1 MNDVLERVGL
11 GRAWAA
17 VVGGIVAI
25 LALGSVLFPRAV
37 YAKFVWHYF
46 WGPVYAD
53 ALGGSCAAWAD
64 GNQQVLSSTECQSL
78 KADPTRLADLGPVAE
93 PGYTVVSEVGYAL
106 TLVIMLVGVGLL
118 LRRLAID
125 RYRVGFYALIPFMF
139 LGGALRVLEDANNRA
154 IDVGADQAIAY
165 PWNTLLISP
174 LIYFTVFFLA
184 LGAVVVSIRLARTD
198 RVDGYEYPLAVIG
211 TALLVVNL
219 LILGYL
225 AATRTF
231 VSFHP
236 LILVVNLVGAVVA
249 TAATWYAV
257 DRFAP
262 GLNEGTG
269 MMGVVIIFGQAIDG
283 VANVVGLDW
292 ASELGLGY
300 DLVPKHPVNA
310 FVVDVTGSVLPASV
324 TNVTGDA
331 WPFLL
336 IKLAAAV
343 FVIWIFDEA
352 VYEESPRFTIMLL
365 IAVVAVGLGPG
376 TRDMLRATF
385 GV

>member
-11 GRAWAA
+11 ERAWAGL
-17 VVGGIVAI
+17 VGGIAAI
-25 LALGSVLFPRAV
+25 LALGSILFPRAV
-37 YAKFVWHYF
+37 YAKFIWHYF

-53 ALGGSCAAWAD
+53 AKGGSCAAWD
-64 GNQQVLSSTECQSL
+64 GGAQPVFSSGECQGLTDGSSI
-78 KADPTRLADLGPVAE
+78 GPIAE
-93 PGYTVVSEVGYAL
+93 PGYTIVSEVGYAVVL
-106 TLVIMLVGVGLL
+106 IVMLVGVGLL
-118 LRRLAID
+118 LRRLAIE
-125 RYRVGFYALIPFMF
+125 RYRAGFFALIPFMF
-139 LGGALRVLEDANNRA
+139 LGGALRVVEDVNNRA
-154 IDVGADQAIAY
+154 IDLGVDQAIPY

-184 LGAVVVSIRLARTD
+184 LGAVLVAIRLD
-198 RVDGYEYPLAVIG
+198 HSGRVEGYEYPLAGIG

-219 LILGYL
+219 LILAGL
-225 AATRTF
+225 AATQEY

-236 LILVVNLVGAVVA
+236 LILIVDLVGAVVA
-249 TAATWYAV
+249 TAATWYAI

-262 GLNEGTG
+262 DLHAGTG
-269 MMGVVIIFGQAIDG
+269 LMGVPIIFGQAIDG

-310 FVVDVTGSVLPASV
+310 FVVDVTSSLLPASV
-324 TNVTGDA
+324 IEVTGDA

-336 IKLAAAV
+336 IKLVAAG
-343 FVIWIFDEA
+343 FVVWLFDEQ
-352 VYEESPRFTIMLL
+352 VLEENPRFTIMLL

>member
-1 MNDVLERVGL
+1 
-11 GRAWAA
+11 
-17 VVGGIVAI
+17 
-25 LALGSVLFPRAV
+25 
-37 YAKFVWHYF
+37 
-46 WGPVYAD
+46 
-53 ALGGSCAAWAD
+53 
-64 GNQQVLSSTECQSL
+64 
-78 KADPTRLADLGPVAE
+78 
-93 PGYTVVSEVGYAL
+93 
-106 TLVIMLVGVGLL
+106 
-118 LRRLAID
+118 
-125 RYRVGFYALIPFMF
+125 
-139 LGGALRVLEDANNRA
+139 
-154 IDVGADQAIAY
+154 
-165 PWNTLLISP
+165 

-184 LGAVVVSIRLARTD
+184 LGAVVLSIRLARTD
-198 RVDGYEYPLAVIG
+198 RVGGYEYPLAAIG

-225 AATRTF
+225 AATREF

-236 LILVVNLVGAVVA
+236 LILVVNLVGGIVA

-269 MMGVVIIFGQAIDG
+269 AMGVVIIFGQAIDG